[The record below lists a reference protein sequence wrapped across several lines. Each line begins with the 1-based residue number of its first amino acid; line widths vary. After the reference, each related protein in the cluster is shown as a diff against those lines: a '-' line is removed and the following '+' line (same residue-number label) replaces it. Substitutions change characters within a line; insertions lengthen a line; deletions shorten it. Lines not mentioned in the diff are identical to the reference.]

1 MERDKETSDDHADHH
16 GSIGTQVRSV
26 SMDINKALFSFI
38 KIAFLVMVILLVV
51 YATIHLSKTGYEY
64 GYRLYTETAVDEEPG
79 EDVLVQVKPDMSN
92 RQIAQ
97 MLQEKG
103 LVRDSKLFYLQL
115 KLSAYSHSIEPGVY
129 TLNTSMTPKEL
140 MIAMSPEESTEST
153 GSTEGADTT
162 EIVTTEE

>member
-1 MERDKETSDDHADHH
+1 MERDKETSDDHANHH

-103 LVRDSKLFYLQL
+103 LVRDSRLFYLQL

-153 GSTEGADTT
+153 GSTEGTDTT

>member
-1 MERDKETSDDHADHH
+1 
-16 GSIGTQVRSV
+16 
-26 SMDINKALFSFI
+26 MDINKALFSFI
-38 KIAFLVMVILLVV
+38 KIAFLVMVILLIV

-64 GYRLYTETAVDEEPG
+64 GYRLFTETAVDEAPG

-97 MLQEKG
+97 MLEEKG

-140 MIAMSPEESTEST
+140 MIAMSPVESTQSTEST
-153 GSTEGADTT
+153 EITSTT
-162 EIVTTEE
+162 ENATTETD